1 MERCE
6 FCGRE
11 KQTAN
16 GNSFHGCYC
25 AECLRLE
32 IEQAK
37 ECLKELKP
45 SKNRKKISDNEI
57 AKLKNE
63 ADVALAKLMNFGS
76 QT

>member
-6 FCGRE
+6 FCGQER
-11 KQTAN
+11 QTAS
-16 GNSFHGCYC
+16 GNSFHGGYC
-25 AECLRLE
+25 SECLRIE

-45 SKNRKKISDNEI
+45 SKKEKVSNDEI

-63 ADVALAKLMNFGS
+63 ADAALANLINFGS
-76 QT
+76 KN